1 LRREKTFTALFEY
14 YHVNRHANTSPL
26 VRGCFVNISLEPGVG
41 DKMYLDLTNSFLLV
55 YILSLFPPSLLED
68 LRTSTELYSTYFRDE
83 DDTVISTV
91 DFYVLI
97 VHVPL
102 LVGIVK
108 EVLRILSTD
117 ASVRVL
123 AKLLLLM
130 KSSRSRKILW
140 SLYVLQTAIAI
151 PTVGHDD
158 AEFKPN
164 EQGE

>member
-14 YHVNRHANTSPL
+14 YDVNRHANASPL

-41 DKMYLDLTNSFLLV
+41 DRMYLDLTNSFLLV

-68 LRTSTELYSTYFRDE
+68 LRTSIELYSTYFRDE

-117 ASVRVL
+117 TSVRVL

-140 SLYVLQTAIAI
+140 SLYVLKTAIAI

-164 EQGE
+164 E